1 MNYSVLMHEMQ
12 RFSSFYSPSST
23 FFPSQMAFLRLL
35 CREDIYEAQE
45 YATVPYFQSFMNAAP
60 LSTNDLSALS
70 PMAFLIEIMSLWSD
84 VSDQAFRLS
93 LSPAE
98 TYSSRFEEFYA
109 TVIQRSDE
117 WAMKLPNDL
126 TITAANLERSIHA
139 KKANAFISNHLFY
152 HATLLKLNRCARQQ
166 DLRAF
171 TVDQCIRRARHH
183 SVEILRICLALM
195 QYMWEYESTRLTST
209 ATTTTTTE
217 LISIRTRLALNPCLG
232 YLVLSAVDILSAAGP
247 MSDLAECIHLI
258 RAGLDMVRELAGFWD
273 GALPLVSLIE
283 TRMDALAEA
292 LHSYRPDSATKLGF
306 VMDNSRPGGTSL
318 DSQIRG
324 HSLPLG
330 SIDQDLIYGRFLSRE
345 RVLVAVLGVDDASL
359 SRDSILWIREGN
371 F

>member
-1 MNYSVLMHEMQ
+1 
-12 RFSSFYSPSST
+12 
-23 FFPSQMAFLRLL
+23 MAILRLP
-35 CREDIYEAQE
+35 CREDIYETQE
-45 YATVPYFQSFMNAAP
+45 YATVPYFQNFMDATS

-70 PMAFLIEIMSLWSD
+70 AMSFLIEITSLWSD
-84 VSDQAFRLS
+84 VSDQTFRLS

-98 TYSSRFEEFYA
+98 TYSSSFEEFYA

-117 WAMKLPNDL
+117 WAMKLPNEL

-139 KKANAFISNHLFY
+139 KKANEFISTHLFY

-183 SVEILRICLALM
+183 SVEILRICLALI

-209 ATTTTTTE
+209 TTE
-217 LISIRTRLALNPCLG
+217 PISSRIRLALNPFLG
-232 YLVLSAVDILSAAGP
+232 YLVLSAVDVLSAAGP
-247 MSDLAECIHLI
+247 MSDLAESIHLI
-258 RAGLDMVRELAGFWD
+258 RAGLDVVRELAHLWD

-283 TRMDALAEA
+283 TRMDALVAA

-306 VMDNSRPGGTSL
+306 VVDSSSPGGTSL
-318 DSQIRG
+318 DSQIRA

-330 SIDQDLIYGRFLSRE
+330 SVDQDLIHGRFLSRE

-359 SRDSILWIREGN
+359 SRDNMLWIQESHY
-371 F
+371 

>member
-1 MNYSVLMHEMQ
+1 
-12 RFSSFYSPSST
+12 
-23 FFPSQMAFLRLL
+23 MAFLRLP
-35 CREDIYEAQE
+35 CREEIYEAQE

-70 PMAFLIEIMSLWSD
+70 PMSFLIEIMSLWSD
-84 VSDQAFRLS
+84 VSDQTFRLS

-98 TYSSRFEEFYA
+98 TYSSGFEEFYA

-139 KKANAFISNHLFY
+139 KKANTFISNHLFY
-152 HATLLKLNRCARQQ
+152 HATLLKLNRCARHQ

-183 SVEILRICLALM
+183 TVEILRICLALM
-195 QYMWEYESTRLTST
+195 QYMWEWEYESTRLTRTTT
-209 ATTTTTTE
+209 ATNP
-217 LISIRTRLALNPCLG
+217 ISPRARLALNPFLG
-232 YLVLSAVDILSAAGP
+232 YLVLSAVDVLSAAGP

-258 RAGLDMVRELAGFWD
+258 RAGLDVVRELAHLWD
-273 GALPLVSLIE
+273 GALLLVSLIE
-283 TRMDALAEA
+283 TRMDALVAA
-292 LHSYRPDSATKLGF
+292 LNSYQPDTSATKLGF
-306 VMDNSRPGGTSL
+306 VVDSSGPGGISL

-324 HSLPLG
+324 HTLPLG

-359 SRDSILWIREGN
+359 SRDGILWIREGGY
-371 F
+371 